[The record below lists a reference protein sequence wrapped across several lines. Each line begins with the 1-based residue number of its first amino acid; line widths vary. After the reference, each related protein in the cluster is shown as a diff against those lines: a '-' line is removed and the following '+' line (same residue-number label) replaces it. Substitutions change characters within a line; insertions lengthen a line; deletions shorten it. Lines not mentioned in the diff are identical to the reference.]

1 MHKIEK
7 LAIII
12 SHPIQYYTPVFQLL
26 AKQLALK
33 VFYTWGEQ
41 SIAKY
46 DQGFGRQIEW
56 DIPLLEGYDYIYLEN
71 ISKDPGTHHLNG
83 IINPRLIE
91 EVEGFEPDAILIY
104 GWASKSH
111 LKILR
116 FFKGKVPTYFRGDST
131 LLDQQKSFKSVL
143 RKYFLKWVYSH
154 IDKAFYVGEANK
166 NYFEKY
172 GLKDQ
177 QLHFACHA
185 VDNERFSQGRKVE
198 ADRLRQKFGVADQ
211 EILILFAG
219 KFEVKKNPS
228 LLLEAFNALN
238 LANAH
243 LLFVGNGVL
252 EGSLKRK
259 VDGLGAKKS
268 FEYTQ
273 DDSIKKRIHFMD
285 FQNQREMPVVYQA
298 CDLFCLPS
306 KGPGETWGL
315 AVNEAMAAGK
325 AVLVSTKVGCAVDLV
340 KPGINGE
347 VFKSNDLDDLVKKLG
362 ELTDRKEKLTKMGI
376 QSQQIIQNWSFEK
389 QVKAI
394 VDTIYS
400 DAK

>member
-1 MHKIEK
+1 MKR
-7 LAIII
+7 LALITT
-12 SHPIQYYTPVFQLL
+12 HPIQYYAPVFKLL
-26 AKQLALK
+26 SEKIRLK

-41 SIAKY
+41 SMAKY

-56 DIPLLEGYDYIYLEN
+56 DIPLLEGYDYMFLEN
-71 ISKDPGTHHLNG
+71 ISKNPGTHHLNG
-83 IINPRLIE
+83 IINPTLIE
-91 EVEGFEPDAILIY
+91 EVKEFEPDAILIY
-104 GWASKSH
+104 GWALKSH
-111 LKILR
+111 LKALR

-143 RKYFLKWVYSH
+143 RKYLLKWVYSH

-166 NYFEKY
+166 NYFKKY

-177 QLHFACHA
+177 QLHFASHA

-198 ADRLRQKFGVADQ
+198 ADSLRQKFGVADQ

-219 KFEVKKNPS
+219 KFEVKKNPL

-238 LANAH
+238 LANVH
-243 LLFVGNGVL
+243 LLFVGNGDLEKVL
-252 EGSLKRK
+252 KGKADCQNK
-259 VDGLGAKKS
+259 DVINVK
-268 FEYTQ
+268 
-273 DDSIKKRIHFMD
+273 IHFMD
-285 FQNQREMPVVYQA
+285 FQNQTEMPVVYQA

-315 AVNEAMAAGK
+315 AVNEAMATGK

-347 VFKSNDLDDLVKKLG
+347 VFRSNDLDELIQKLG
-362 ELTDRKEKLTKMGI
+362 ELTDSKEKLTKMGI

-389 QVKAI
+389 QVEAI
-394 VDTIYS
+394 VDTIYNN